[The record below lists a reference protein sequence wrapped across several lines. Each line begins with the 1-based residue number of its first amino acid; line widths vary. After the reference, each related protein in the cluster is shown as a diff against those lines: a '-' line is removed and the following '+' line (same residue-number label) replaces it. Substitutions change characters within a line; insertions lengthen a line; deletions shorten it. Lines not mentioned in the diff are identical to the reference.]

1 MTKLNVLLITSDQQH
16 WNTLGRN
23 NPEIQTP
30 ALDKLAAQGTTFSR
44 AYCPN
49 PTCTPTRGSMI
60 TGKYPSQHGAYSL
73 GTKLPESEPTVSE
86 RFQAAG
92 YRTALV
98 GKAHFQPL
106 HSTAEHP
113 SLEAYPTLQDLGF
126 WEDFEGP
133 FYGFDHVELA
143 RNHTDEAHV
152 GQHYALWMEEKGLSN
167 WRDYYLRPTGNVA
180 AQRRKWLI
188 PERFHYNAWIA
199 ERSNA
204 LISQYHD
211 ADEPFFLWASF
222 FDPHPKYLAPEPWD
236 TMYDPADITVPA
248 LTPGEHDASPPHLQL
263 TQQPDPDYSAWQEP
277 NGSGCHGFHSHL
289 HDRAELAKDIACYYG
304 MISCMDK
311 YIGQIIGH
319 LDNLGLAENTL
330 VVFTSDHGHYFGQHG
345 LIAKGAFHYDD
356 GLRVPMIARLPGRIP
371 AGHVNDSLQTLVDFA
386 PTFLDYCGLDIPDD
400 MTGISQRQVWG
411 RVGSPGDRPADTDP
425 SNGDESGAVARRHC
439 YVREHVI
446 IENRHQPTTLHLK
459 TYIDNRYKIT
469 LYFNRDY
476 GEIYDLRKDPGEVDN
491 LWDRVGSPGDR
502 PADTDPSANAELRA
516 DLTEAFLRA
525 EMLKEEP
532 LTAESLGRPNKSAAM
547 YLKSCNLR
555 GTQINFDPQ
564 KNRYELFNLA
574 ADPHCTSNLWDDV
587 AHRERRAEMVR
598 ALLFSRWGLEPL
610 WMPRVS
616 GA

>member
-1 MTKLNVLLITSDQQH
+1 MPKLNILLITSDQQH
-16 WNTLGRN
+16 WNTLGQF

-30 ALDKLAAQGTTFSR
+30 ALDRLAAPGRTFTR

-73 GTKLPESEPTVSE
+73 GTKLPESEPTVGEIFS
-86 RFQAAG
+86 AAG

-106 HSTAEHP
+106 QSTEEYP
-113 SLEAYPTLQDLGF
+113 SLEAYPTLQDLDF
-126 WEDFEGP
+126 WADFTGP
-133 FYGFDHVELA
+133 FYGFDHIELA

-167 WRDYYLRPTGNVA
+167 WRDYYLEPTGHVK

-204 LISQYHD
+204 LISQYQA
-211 ADEPFFLWASF
+211 ADEPDGSASTRPFFLWASF

-236 TMYDPADITVPA
+236 TMYDPKEITVP
-248 LTPGEHDASPPHLQL
+248 TVSPGEHDRSPPHLQL
-263 TQQPDPDYSAWQEP
+263 TQQPNPDFSAWQEP

-289 HDRAELAKDIACYYG
+289 HDRDELAQDIACYYG
-304 MISCMDK
+304 MVSCMDK
-311 YIGQIIGH
+311 YIGNIIDH
-319 LDNLGLAENTL
+319 LDALGLAENTL

-356 GLRVPMIARLPGRIP
+356 GIRVPMIARLPGRIA
-371 AGHVNDSLQTLVDFA
+371 AGQVSHSLQSLVDYA
-386 PTFLDYCGLDIPDD
+386 PTFLDFCGLDVPAA
-400 MTGISQRQVWG
+400 MTGASQQAVWQ
-411 RVGSPGDRPADTDP
+411 
-425 SNGDESGAVARRHC
+425 GDESK
-439 YVREHVI
+439 VREHVI
-446 IENRHQPTTLHLK
+446 IENRHQPTALHVK
-459 TYIDNRYKIT
+459 TYINERYKIT
-469 LYFNRDY
+469 LYFNRGY
-476 GEIYDLRKDPGEVDN
+476 GEIYDLRNDPGEVNN
-491 LWDRVGSPGDR
+491 LW
-502 PADTDPSANAELRA
+502 ADAELRA
-516 DLTEAFLRA
+516 ELTEAFLRA

-532 LTAESLGRPNKSAAM
+532 LSAESLSLPHKSAAM

-555 GTQINFDPQ
+555 HVQINFDPATD
-564 KNRYELFNLA
+564 RYELFDLA
-574 ADPHCTSNLWDDV
+574 VDPARQKNLWHSP
-587 AHRERRAEMVR
+587 AHGDERAEMTR